1 MDRRGTG
8 NWGRVRA
15 RARAHGLAGRV
26 LGVAVL
32 LALMIVP
39 GFVVPTG
46 AGAAGWQ
53 SAGTLPAAYS
63 APLATLLP
71 DGRVLAVYGK
81 NSALRSREDDT
92 WMALPS
98 FDGKTRGGRLLV
110 LVDGQVLL
118 AGGAPN
124 LMANNPFSL
133 TKQVL
138 RFDPAKNLWT
148 KEADMPTGRA
158 AHTLTALADGRV
170 LVVGGAVAGLSP
182 RQPVTTVGQV
192 ELYDPATKSWAA
204 TMSLAQ
210 ARFGH
215 TATLL
220 PDGRVLVVGGSVSKT
235 VNSENA
241 GSETLV
247 SAEIYSPA
255 TGRWEFATPLSTPRG
270 GHTATLLYDGTVLII
285 GGEDGGG
292 VTTAVRYDPLTN
304 SWIAAG
310 SLGAKVSRFAATLL
324 LGGDVLVTGGVGSNN
339 APVATAMRYVRAD
352 NNPWQSFDALTTPCA
367 SHSAILVKSEVLV
380 IGGEGNA
387 APTSAERST
396 AAPSGTVCYVETG
409 RCLYGTFLTYWQ
421 GHGQL
426 PINGYPLSNPFPEKL
441 EDGRVYMVQYF
452 ERVRME
458 FHPEQPAPFDI
469 LLGQFGRR
477 LHPADARVSPQAG
490 ARFFELT
497 GHNVSGGF
505 LAYWEA
511 NGGLTQFGY
520 PLTEVIT
527 ETLEDGKQY
536 RVQNF
541 ERARFEYHPENAA
554 PCDVLLGQFGRQ
566 ILAGR

>member
-1 MDRRGTG
+1 
-8 NWGRVRA
+8 
-15 RARAHGLAGRV
+15 
-26 LGVAVL
+26 
-32 LALMIVP
+32 
-39 GFVVPTG
+39 
-46 AGAAGWQ
+46 
-53 SAGTLPAAYS
+53 
-63 APLATLLP
+63 
-71 DGRVLAVYGK
+71 
-81 NSALRSREDDT
+81 
-92 WMALPS
+92 
-98 FDGKTRGGRLLV
+98 
-110 LVDGQVLL
+110 
-118 AGGAPN
+118 
-124 LMANNPFSL
+124 
-133 TKQVL
+133 
-138 RFDPAKNLWT
+138 
-148 KEADMPTGRA
+148 
-158 AHTLTALADGRV
+158 
-170 LVVGGAVAGLSP
+170 
-182 RQPVTTVGQV
+182 
-192 ELYDPATKSWAA
+192 
-204 TMSLAQ
+204 
-210 ARFGH
+210 
-215 TATLL
+215 
-220 PDGRVLVVGGSVSKT
+220 
-235 VNSENA
+235 
-241 GSETLV
+241 
-247 SAEIYSPA
+247 
-255 TGRWEFATPLSTPRG
+255 
-270 GHTATLLYDGTVLII
+270 
-285 GGEDGGG
+285 
-292 VTTAVRYDPLTN
+292 
-304 SWIAAG
+304 
-310 SLGAKVSRFAATLL
+310 
-324 LGGDVLVTGGVGSNN
+324 
-339 APVATAMRYVRAD
+339 
-352 NNPWQSFDALTTPCA
+352 
-367 SHSAILVKSEVLV
+367 VLV

-536 RVQNF
+536 RVQYF

-554 PCDVLLGQFGRQ
+554 PYDVLLGQFGRQ